1 MNADTLVSIAKLLI
15 ALAILCPLVFPRLRG
30 NLQFM
35 DFADRWYG
43 EPLIVI
49 AIFVGLFV
57 FAMFATKY
65 GWLSEPLHCVWS
77 AAYSPKWAM
86 LVLC

>member
-1 MNADTLVSIAKLLI
+1 MNADTLVSVAKLLI

-43 EPLIVI
+43 KPLIVI

-65 GWLSEPLHCVWS
+65 GWLVGRFNTLTLT
-77 AAYSPKWAM
+77 M
-86 LVLC
+86 LAWLVFTRL